1 MLGGVLVN
9 DLLSVSLFEINSGKY
24 LKISEEYLD
33 PVIPMMKRFSKN
45 SYLLLGGPYML
56 MS

>member
-24 LKISEEYLD
+24 LKISEAYLD
-33 PVIPMMKRFSKN
+33 PVIPMMKRLSKN

-56 MS
+56 TS